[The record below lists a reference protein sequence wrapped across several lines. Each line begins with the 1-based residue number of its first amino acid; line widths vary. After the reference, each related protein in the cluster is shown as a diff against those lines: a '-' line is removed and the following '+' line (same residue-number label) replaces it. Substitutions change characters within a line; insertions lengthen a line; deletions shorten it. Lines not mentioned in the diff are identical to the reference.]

1 MPTKTFV
8 NLTDDVCFKYIFCKE
23 EILKDFINSFFAFI
37 NKKERVVRVKTN
49 TQKEMFGKK
58 RQNKVFYG
66 DILVYTNTKKILII
80 EMYNNFQKE
89 EFNKSIS
96 YLTRIFSNQLER
108 GESYLNVK
116 KVIGINF
123 MKGNYNYN
131 NFYLI
136 NEYGFINKLNYGSIK
151 DECLEMY
158 MVRLDLIREKV
169 YNYSDIRFIKWL
181 KLINAKDMMEMKKIS
196 EGDEI
201 MEQTLKFMDEFLND
215 EEIRNVY
222 DKIRDVEYHAKK
234 EGLADGL
241 AEGHANMLNSA
252 KKMLDRGMSIQV
264 IEEITGLTK
273 KEIESL
279 Q

>member
-1 MPTKTFV
+1 
-8 NLTDDVCFKYIFCKE
+8 
-23 EILKDFINSFFAFI
+23 
-37 NKKERVVRVKTN
+37 
-49 TQKEMFGKK
+49 MFGKK

-181 KLINAKDMMEMKKIS
+181 KLINAKDMLEMKKIS

>member
-1 MPTKTFV
+1 MRK
-8 NLTDDVCFKYIFCKE
+8 NL
-23 EILKDFINSFFAFI
+23 
-37 NKKERVVRVKTN
+37 
-49 TQKEMFGKK
+49 
-58 RQNKVFYG
+58 
-66 DILVYTNTKKILII
+66 
-80 EMYNNFQKE
+80 
-89 EFNKSIS
+89 
-96 YLTRIFSNQLER
+96 
-108 GESYLNVK
+108 K

-201 MEQTLKFMDEFLND
+201 MEQTLKFLEAYLADESNKGYGSL
-215 EEIRNVY
+215 Y
-222 DKIRDVEYHAKK
+222 DYDVEEAREEGERAGRKAGRKAGIKSEKIATAKNLINL
-234 EGLADGL
+234 GSNNDFI
-241 AEGHANMLNSA
+241 A
-252 KKMLDRGMSIQV
+252 KA
-264 IEEITGLTK
+264 TGL
-273 KEIESL
+273 KENIIEKL
-279 Q
+279 RIN

>member
-1 MPTKTFV
+1 
-8 NLTDDVCFKYIFCKE
+8 
-23 EILKDFINSFFAFI
+23 
-37 NKKERVVRVKTN
+37 
-49 TQKEMFGKK
+49 
-58 RQNKVFYG
+58 
-66 DILVYTNTKKILII
+66 
-80 EMYNNFQKE
+80 
-89 EFNKSIS
+89 
-96 YLTRIFSNQLER
+96 
-108 GESYLNVK
+108 
-116 KVIGINF
+116 

-181 KLINAKDMMEMKKIS
+181 KLINAKDMLEMKKIS

-201 MEQTLKFMDEFLND
+201 MEQTLKFMDDFLND

-234 EGLADGL
+234 EGLA
-241 AEGHANMLNSA
+241 EGHANMLNSA
-252 KKMLDRGMSIQV
+252 KKMLKDDLDIKTIMKYTGLSK
-264 IEEITGLTK
+264 EEI
-273 KEIESL
+273 ENIH
-279 Q
+279 

>member
-1 MPTKTFV
+1 
-8 NLTDDVCFKYIFCKE
+8 
-23 EILKDFINSFFAFI
+23 
-37 NKKERVVRVKTN
+37 
-49 TQKEMFGKK
+49 
-58 RQNKVFYG
+58 
-66 DILVYTNTKKILII
+66 
-80 EMYNNFQKE
+80 
-89 EFNKSIS
+89 
-96 YLTRIFSNQLER
+96 
-108 GESYLNVK
+108 
-116 KVIGINF
+116 

-181 KLINAKDMMEMKKIS
+181 KLINAKDMLEMKKIS

-201 MEQTLKFMDEFLND
+201 MEQTLKFMDDFLND

>member
-1 MPTKTFV
+1 
-8 NLTDDVCFKYIFCKE
+8 
-23 EILKDFINSFFAFI
+23 
-37 NKKERVVRVKTN
+37 
-49 TQKEMFGKK
+49 
-58 RQNKVFYG
+58 
-66 DILVYTNTKKILII
+66 
-80 EMYNNFQKE
+80 
-89 EFNKSIS
+89 
-96 YLTRIFSNQLER
+96 
-108 GESYLNVK
+108 
-116 KVIGINF
+116 

-181 KLINAKDMMEMKKIS
+181 KLINAKDMLEMKKIS

-201 MEQTLKFMDEFLND
+201 MEQTLKFMDDFLND

-234 EGLADGL
+234 EGLA
-241 AEGHANMLNSA
+241 EGHANMLKTA
-252 KKMLDRGMSIQV
+252 KCLLTKNLSIED
-264 IEEITGLTK
+264 IAEATGLTI
-273 KEIESL
+273 KEIEKL
-279 Q
+279 EN